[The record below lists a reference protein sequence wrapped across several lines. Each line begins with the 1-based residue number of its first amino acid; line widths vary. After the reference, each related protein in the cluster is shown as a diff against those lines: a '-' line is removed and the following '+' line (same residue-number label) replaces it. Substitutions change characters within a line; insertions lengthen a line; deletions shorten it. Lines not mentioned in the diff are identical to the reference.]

1 MSVNTIES
9 SQLLLASPKPKRL
22 LLAFLLAP
30 LAGPLGISI
39 GFSVPLAFESSDP
52 AMLLGGIPLVS
63 VIATPFVY
71 FFSIVVGLPFF
82 LLLHLTLG
90 LSRLKLIITWAVV
103 GMLSFGCLTGFQF
116 SRRPE
121 DLLIY
126 LPFALG
132 GAVEGYAFWA
142 ILSAKPSSPAKLS
155 PEPGVKM
162 TRSAQAPIRR
172 DGW

>member
-1 MSVNTIES
+1 MSMNTTEA
-9 SQLLLASPKPKRL
+9 SQLLLDSPKPKRL

-39 GFSVPLAFESSDP
+39 GMSVPLVFESGDP
-52 AMLLGGIPLVS
+52 AMLLGGIPLIS

-90 LSRLKLIITWAVV
+90 LSKLKLILTWAVV
-103 GMLSFGCLTGFQF
+103 GMLSLACLTGFQF
-116 SRRPE
+116 TRRPD

-132 GAVEGYAFWA
+132 GAMEGYTFWA
-142 ILSAKPSSPAKLS
+142 ILSAKPSGPDKPSGEA
-155 PEPGVKM
+155 GVKENHSEL
-162 TRSAQAPIRR
+162 TPISR
-172 DGW
+172 DEG